1 MKGYWIILGTAVGD
15 EVAQNQYGKLWGPIA
30 EKYRARVNPTTVPP
44 LLKDKRDTAREISMS
59 KPAKTKPA
67 AKQPSRK
74 KKAKRKARADTGGK
88 TKQGTLLALLQQPDG
103 ATIAELAAAAGWQ
116 QHSVRGFLA
125 GHIRKIGYALI
136 SQKRDTGRRY
146 LITGKKG

>member
-1 MKGYWIILGTAVGD
+1 
-15 EVAQNQYGKLWGPIA
+15 
-30 EKYRARVNPTTVPP
+30 
-44 LLKDKRDTAREISMS
+44 MS
-59 KPAKTKPA
+59 KPAKTRPA
-67 AKQPSRK
+67 AKQSVRGK
-74 KKAKRKARADTGGK
+74 KPKSKAPADTGRK
-88 TKQGTLLALLQQPDG
+88 TKQSTLLALLQRPDG

-116 QHSVRGFLA
+116 DHSVRGFLA

>member
-1 MKGYWIILGTAVGD
+1 
-15 EVAQNQYGKLWGPIA
+15 
-30 EKYRARVNPTTVPP
+30 
-44 LLKDKRDTAREISMS
+44 MS

-67 AKQPSRK
+67 AKRTTKQPGRGK
-74 KKAKRKARADTGGK
+74 KSKGKAPADTGRK
-88 TKQGTLLALLQQPDG
+88 TKQNTLLALLQRPDG

-125 GHIRKIGYALI
+125 GHIRKIGYTLI
-136 SQKRDTGRRY
+136 SQKRETGRRY

>member
-1 MKGYWIILGTAVGD
+1 
-15 EVAQNQYGKLWGPIA
+15 
-30 EKYRARVNPTTVPP
+30 
-44 LLKDKRDTAREISMS
+44 MS

-67 AKQPSRK
+67 AKHSARGK
-74 KKAKRKARADTGGK
+74 KPKRKAPADTGRK
-88 TKQGTLLALLQQPDG
+88 TKQSMLLALLQRPDG

-116 QHSVRGFLA
+116 EHSVRGFLA

>member
-1 MKGYWIILGTAVGD
+1 
-15 EVAQNQYGKLWGPIA
+15 
-30 EKYRARVNPTTVPP
+30 
-44 LLKDKRDTAREISMS
+44 MS
-59 KPAKTKPA
+59 EPAKTKPA
-67 AKQPSRK
+67 RKQPSCGK
-74 KKAKRKARADTGGK
+74 KPKSKTPADTGRK
-88 TKQGTLLALLQQPDG
+88 TKQSTLLALLQRPDG

-116 QHSVRGFLA
+116 EHSVRGFLA

>member
-1 MKGYWIILGTAVGD
+1 
-15 EVAQNQYGKLWGPIA
+15 
-30 EKYRARVNPTTVPP
+30 
-44 LLKDKRDTAREISMS
+44 MS

-67 AKQPSRK
+67 AKQSARGK
-74 KKAKRKARADTGGK
+74 KPQSKAPADTGRK
-88 TKQGTLLALLQQPDG
+88 TKQGMLLALLQRPDG

-116 QHSVRGFLA
+116 EHSVRGFLA

>member
-1 MKGYWIILGTAVGD
+1 
-15 EVAQNQYGKLWGPIA
+15 
-30 EKYRARVNPTTVPP
+30 
-44 LLKDKRDTAREISMS
+44 MS

-67 AKQPSRK
+67 AKQTAKPLLRGK
-74 KKAKRKARADTGGK
+74 KPRTKAPADAGRK
-88 TKQGTLLALLQQPDG
+88 TKQSTLLALLQRPDG

>member
-1 MKGYWIILGTAVGD
+1 
-15 EVAQNQYGKLWGPIA
+15 
-30 EKYRARVNPTTVPP
+30 
-44 LLKDKRDTAREISMS
+44 MS

-74 KKAKRKARADTGGK
+74 KKAKSTAPAATGRK
-88 TKQGTLLALLQQPDG
+88 TKQGTLVALLQRPDG

-116 QHSVRGFLA
+116 EHSVRGFLA
-125 GHIRKIGYALI
+125 GQIRKLGYTLM

-146 LITGKKG
+146 LISGKKA